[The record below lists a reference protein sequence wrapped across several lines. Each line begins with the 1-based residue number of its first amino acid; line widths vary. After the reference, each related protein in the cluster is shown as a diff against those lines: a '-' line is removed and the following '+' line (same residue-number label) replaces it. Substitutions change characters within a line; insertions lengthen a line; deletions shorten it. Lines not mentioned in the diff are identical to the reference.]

1 MTGMADG
8 TTGTTVGAT
17 AEDDDELLN
26 DGRAPP
32 SPAPLRR
39 EVIDAVDD
47 ARADER
53 TEPKPGV
60 HDGSERNVGHLKFYL
75 LSDSYIGRSNFLKKL
90 LQLEHFVARVNSR
103 IIQNMTQISLHALC
117 RESVE
122 DAESR
127 VS

>member
-8 TTGTTVGAT
+8 TTGTAVGTT
-17 AEDDDELLN
+17 AEDDDELLD

-32 SPAPLRR
+32 PPAPLRR

-60 HDGSERNVGHLKFYL
+60 HDAVANL
-75 LSDSYIGRSNFLKKL
+75 LSSHSEIWKRS
-90 LQLEHFVARVNSR
+90 
-103 IIQNMTQISLHALC
+103 I
-117 RESVE
+117 
-122 DAESR
+122 
-127 VS
+127 